1 MLTDF
6 GLSNMVKTSSL
17 LKSLCGTPFYVAPE
31 VVKTSGMGAGYTKA
45 VDCWSLGVTLFV
57 CITGQPAFTTQHN
70 DMEPRDQILQG
81 NYAMKDKYMYW
92 ERLPQAK
99 DMAEKLV
106 TVDPKK
112 RYTVDQALA
121 HPWFTEDEEI

>member
-1 MLTDF
+1 M
-6 GLSNMVKTSSL
+6 
-17 LKSLCGTPFYVAPE
+17 
-31 VVKTSGMGAGYTKA
+31 
-45 VDCWSLGVTLFV
+45 
-57 CITGQPAFTTQHN
+57 
-70 DMEPRDQILQG
+70 RD
-81 NYAMKDKYMYW
+81 KYW

-121 HPWFTEDEEI
+121 HPWFTEDEEIWDFEIWLYWFCIVIKSEYIFNAGNTLN

>member
-1 MLTDF
+1 MI
-6 GLSNMVKTSSL
+6 
-17 LKSLCGTPFYVAPE
+17 
-31 VVKTSGMGAGYTKA
+31 
-45 VDCWSLGVTLFV
+45 WS
-57 CITGQPAFTTQHN
+57 H
-70 DMEPRDQILQG
+70 RDQILQG
-81 NYAMKDKYMYW
+81 NYAMRDKYW